1 MKIRWLIITV
11 SIVIVGGL
19 AFLLKDF
26 LRDNLYVPIIDMVRF
41 VSVLFRSLPQ
51 AFWWWLVLF
60 ILALYAAWIFMTRR
74 KSVPSSSQSGARNLS
89 RAMVWIQW
97 IERSHRGDYSR
108 WLLSRQ
114 IAQLALQIIAHQEKQ
129 PVEWAKEEIISSR
142 FQLPA
147 GVEDFIKTGITTPT
161 FPQYTDLIRRKGRK
175 KGREPLELKVD
186 EVVQFLENSM
196 K

>member
-1 MKIRWLIITV
+1 MKARWIII
-11 SIVIVGGL
+11 SISLVIIVGL
-19 AFLLKDF
+19 AYLLKDF

-41 VSVLFRSLPQ
+41 VSVLLQSMPQ

-60 ILALYAAWIFMTRR
+60 ILAIYAAWVFLTRR
-74 KSVPSSSQSGARNLS
+74 KSVPSSSQSGTRNLS

-97 IERSHRGDYSR
+97 IERSKRGDYSR
-108 WLLSRQ
+108 WLLARQ

-129 PVEWAKEEIISSR
+129 PVEWAKEEIISSW